1 LSDAQA
7 RTPPAPDHEALM
19 AENVDLDE
27 DTRRTILSLHARL
40 NELHHYALLGVERD
54 ADRKGIKRAYYDL
67 AGKYHPDRY
76 FRKNLGSFKVRM
88 EAIFSRMTLAHD
100 TLSDRER
107 RADYDAYLD
116 ERLRTQ
122 SAEHR
127 IAEALEEAKRVEQA
141 VERDARAAGDRSLSP
156 MPGPIPGVSTPG
168 PSPSAPAGQSGAPP
182 SKGTAT
188 GQAAS
193 SPVINQ
199 APNVDVAARRD
210 ALARRLLG
218 GRTASGTFASA
229 PANRVPSPPAA
240 APQVPATADAME
252 SLKRRY
258 EERVSRAKSAEAKKY
273 VTKADAALAAGDVV
287 NAANAYRV
295 AATLLPGDAAIAKNA
310 EETQAKAD
318 AVLAETYLKQA
329 VYEERN
335 AQWGEASR
343 SWSRVC
349 KARPGDARAHE
360 RAAHALLQAGGD
372 MHDAGR
378 FAKRACELEPKK
390 AAMRVLLAR
399 VYIALGHAIS
409 AKKELETAAQ
419 LAPQDDTI
427 RTMLKQL

>member
-1 LSDAQA
+1 
-7 RTPPAPDHEALM
+7 M

-27 DTRRTILSLHARL
+27 DTRRGILAMHARL
-40 NELHHYALLGVERD
+40 DELHHYALLGVDRTT
-54 ADRKGIKRAYYDL
+54 DRKGIKRAYYDL
-67 AGKYHPDRY
+67 AGKFHPDRY

-88 EAIFSRMTLAHD
+88 EVIFSRMTLAHD

-107 RADYDAYLD
+107 RADYDTYLA
-116 ERLRTQ
+116 ERLRTK
-122 SAEHR
+122 SAEHHL
-127 IAEALEEAKRVEQA
+127 AEAVEEAKRVQEA
-141 VERDARAAGDRSLSP
+141 LEREARAAADRSLTP

-168 PSPSAPAGQSGAPP
+168 APP
-182 SKGTAT
+182 SKGSATAQT
-188 GQAAS
+188 AS
-193 SPVINQ
+193 APAIAPVINP
-199 APNVDVAARRD
+199 APNVDIAARRD

-218 GRTASGTFASA
+218 GRTPSGTFASA
-229 PANRVPSPPAA
+229 PVSRGPSPPAA
-240 APQVPATADAME
+240 SPQVPSSSDAME

-258 EERVSRAKSAEAKKY
+258 EERIARAKSAEAGKY

-295 AATLLPGDAAIAKNA
+295 AATLLPGDAEIAKKA
-310 EETQAKAD
+310 GETQAKAD
-318 AVLAETYLKQA
+318 AILAETYLKQA
-329 VYEERN
+329 EYEERN

-349 KARPGDARAHE
+349 KARPGDARAHV
-360 RAAHALLQAGGD
+360 RAANALLEAGGD

-378 FAKRACELEPKK
+378 FAKRACELEPQK
-390 AAMRVLLAR
+390 ATPRVLLAR
-399 VYIALGHAIS
+399 VYIALGHTIS